1 MCSTYSQYSTGI
13 FYPRDLPLI
22 FFAWVGTVLDIG
34 TMPFCPPNTIPFLR
48 RGSFC
53 AMHLAAMR
61 SSTITD
67 VSLARVLPL
76 FLDFL
81 PPSLVR
87 AFHSPHPCSTASLLR
102 GFVVI
107 LYDKAV
113 VEPIFIGM
121 YAQMCQRLAN
131 VRPPI
136 SPHPTPPSWTQAIQS
151 SNLMPHTVLG
161 RISKIQ

>member
-1 MCSTYSQYSTGI
+1 
-13 FYPRDLPLI
+13 
-22 FFAWVGTVLDIG
+22 
-34 TMPFCPPNTIPFLR
+34 MPFGPQNTIPHLR
-48 RGSFC
+48 RGSLG

-61 SSTITD
+61 SATITD
-67 VSLARVLPL
+67 VSFARVLPL

-81 PPSLVR
+81 PPSLLR
-87 AFHSPHPCSTASLLR
+87 DFLSPHTRSTASLLR

-131 VRPPI
+131 VSPPI
-136 SPHPTPPSWTQAIQS
+136 SPHPTPPSWAYAIHS

-161 RISKIQ
+161 RISKIKCFIFLFFLLV